1 MKTSFV
7 WIHRMPGT

>member
-7 WIHRMPGT
+7 WIHRKPGT